1 MSEYKKVKIK
11 LPKDQKIVSEDDGG
25 VKILPEGISIQ
36 NLAHSYSSISDF
48 ARDLN
53 QIPAYD
59 VGYTY
64 SNPYGEKMFY
74 STPQVAIERK
84 FIIDVPFYQV
94 GKIME
99 HFKDREDMFFLLV
112 GGSDW
117 SSIPHVRG
125 TVSITDETL
134 GIVGSV
140 SEWSAA
146 SPSKMLMFMREILQY
161 SCYNVVVSFLFNHPH
176 ANSSILTRA
185 AERIGTH
192 YLLAETVVKENAAD
206 EEMIQ
211 RLASASRPIH

>member
-11 LPKDQKIVSEDDGG
+11 LTPKDPEVISKSVTADTLSDGMYI
-25 VKILPEGISIQ
+25 KDL
-36 NLAHSYSSISDF
+36 SYDYSNF
-48 ARDLN
+48 ARNLT

-59 VGYTY
+59 VRYSY

-84 FIIDVPFYQV
+84 FIIDVPFDQV

-99 HFKDREDMFFLLV
+99 HFRDREDMFFLLI

-125 TVSITDETL
+125 KVSITAETP

-140 SEWSAA
+140 SEWFAA

-161 SCYNVVVSFLFNHPH
+161 SGYNVVVSFLFNHPH

-185 AERIGTH
+185 VERIGTH
-192 YLLAETVVKENAAD
+192 YLLAETVVKENAGD
-206 EEMIQ
+206 EKMIQ
-211 RLASASRPIH
+211 RLLFTLKLSRF